1 VLYAEAINI
10 LNKLLIRPS
19 TGIVRELWA
28 RFYVLQEYFAMRYHE
43 ARAYAIA
50 ALGHVEAAIAFP
62 QFTASSGKSGKYLQR
77 KLAISRLSSII
88 LGLPESL
95 WERLKKSI

>member
-1 VLYAEAINI
+1 MLKKCLRELQALYAEAINI

-43 ARAYAIA
+43 ARAHAIA
-50 ALGHVEAAIAFP
+50 ALGHVEAALSFP
-62 QFTASSGKSGKYLQR
+62 
-77 KLAISRLSSII
+77 
-88 LGLPESL
+88 
-95 WERLKKSI
+95 